1 MKFSKT
7 LLLAVFSI
15 ILVLYSC
22 KTKEPESKYAY
33 ESVANDPL
41 NARIYTLKNGLKVY
55 ISVNPREPRVQTY
68 IAVRAGSKS
77 DPKETTGL
85 AHYLEHMV
93 FKGTHDIGTMN
104 WEAEKVVLDSISAMY
119 ELHKNIAE
127 PAQKKI
133 IYKKIDSLSYE
144 ASKFAV
150 PNEYDKM
157 ITSLGA
163 KGTNAYTWVEQ
174 TVYVNDIPS
183 NELEKW
189 MMIESNRFRTLVLR
203 LFHTELE
210 AVYEEFNRAQ
220 DNDGRK
226 SWDALQNG
234 LYPNHPYGTQ
244 TTLGE
249 GEHLKNPSMVN
260 IHNYFDKY
268 YVPNNIAICLAG
280 DLDPDKTVAQIEK
293 YFGGWQPKEV
303 SPFIFES
310 QPEYTEPVV
319 KESFGPQEEHVYV
332 GFRTGGANSRDA
344 IFTKLISAI
353 LYNGQAGLVDLN
365 LNQQQKTLSAEAFDN
380 IMADYGML
388 GLYGEPRE
396 GQTLEEVKNLLLAQI
411 ELLKKGEFDEW
422 LLEAAVKNMKLDQI
436 KAYETNRARADKF
449 VGAFVLGQNWE
460 SATNELNEM
469 QKITKQELV
478 QFVNEQYKNNY
489 VVSYKRIGTD
499 ATIHKVDKPQITP
512 VVMNRDTQSAF
523 VTKFD
528 SVKSERIAPVF
539 VDYKKE
545 ISNESFKDG
554 IEFNYVKNQFNELF
568 ELYYI
573 FDMGA
578 DNNRELALAVKYLP
592 YLGTDKYSAADLQ
605 KEFFKKGLSFDV
617 SSSKDQVYV
626 TLKGLDESFE
636 DGLQL
641 FEHILASAQPDTQAL
656 KDMVDGILKE
666 REDAKLKKGMIL
678 NSAMVSYAKYGPNSS
693 FANILSEQELKNL
706 DAQKLVEFI
715 KSLTSYKHR
724 IFYYGKNSPEAIKP
738 LLDKYHVVPKTLQ
751 DYPAAKVFTELETT
765 ENKVYFCNYEMVQA
779 EMILLSKGELYNK
792 SLAPQISLFSE
803 YFGGGLSSI
812 VFQEIREQKALAYA
826 AYAAYTIPRLKNES
840 HYAIAYIGTQADK
853 LPAAL
858 DAMTALMSDMPQVQR
873 QYDDSRD
880 AAMKIIENE
889 RIVGSSIFWNYET
902 AKRRGLEYDIRKD
915 IYTQMQTATVTDL
928 ANFFNAQIK
937 GKKYNYLVL
946 GKKGNVDLK
955 MLEKIGPVEELPLEK
970 IFNY

>member
-1 MKFSKT
+1 MKFSKS
-7 LLLAVFSI
+7 LLFIALAVMF
-15 ILVLYSC
+15 VLASC
-22 KTKEPESKYAY
+22 KQKQPQSKYQY
-33 ESVANDPL
+33 ESVGNDPL

-93 FKGTHDIGTMN
+93 FKGTHEIGTIN
-104 WEAEKVVLDSISAMY
+104 WEAEKVLLDSISAAY
-119 ELHKNIAE
+119 ELHKNTAD

-144 ASKFAV
+144 ASKYAV

-189 MMIESNRFRTLVLR
+189 LVIESNRFRTLVLR

-268 YVPNNIAICLAG
+268 YVPNNVAICLSG
-280 DLDPDKTVAQIEK
+280 DLDPDNTVALIEK
-293 YFGGWQPKEV
+293 YFGDWQPKEV
-303 SPFIFES
+303 SPFIFEA
-310 QPEYTEPVV
+310 QPEYSEPVV

-332 GFRTGGANSRDA
+332 GFRTGGARSRDA
-344 IFTKLISAI
+344 LLTKLATAV
-353 LYNGQAGLVDLN
+353 LYNGQAGLIDLN

-396 GQTLEEVKNLLLAQI
+396 GQTLEEVKDLLLAQL

-422 LLEAAVKNMKLDQI
+422 LLDAAVKNMKLDQM
-436 KAYETNRARADKF
+436 KAYEGNRARADKF
-449 VGAFVLGQNWE
+449 VDAFILGLNWD
-460 SATNELNEM
+460 AVTNELNEM
-469 QKITKQELV
+469 EKITKQELV
-478 QFVNEQYKNNY
+478 QFVNERFKNNY
-489 VVSYKRIGTD
+489 VVSYKRLGAD
-499 ATIHKVDKPQITP
+499 ATIHKVEKPHITP

-528 SVKSERIAPVF
+528 SLKSERIAPVF

-545 ISNESFKDG
+545 IETGTLKNG

-573 FDMGA
+573 LDMGS
-578 DNNRELALAVKYLP
+578 DNNRELGLAVKYLP
-592 YLGTDKYSAADLQ
+592 FLGTDKYTAADLQ

-626 TLKGLDESFE
+626 TLKGLNESFE

-666 REDAKLKKGMIL
+666 RADAKLKKYMIL
-678 NSAMVSYAKYGPNSS
+678 NAAMVSYAKYGANSS
-693 FANILSEQELKNL
+693 FTNILSEQELNNL
-706 DAQKLVEFI
+706 DAQKLVDLI
-715 KSLTSYKHR
+715 RSLTGYKHR
-724 IFYYGKNSPEAIKP
+724 IFYYGNNSPATIKP
-738 LLDKYHVVPKTLQ
+738 LLEKHHIVPATLQ
-751 DYPAAKVFTELETT
+751 DYPPAKVFAELETT
-765 ENKVYFCNYEMVQA
+765 ENKVYFCNYDMVQA

-792 SLAPQISLFSE
+792 ALAPQISLFSE

-826 AYAAYTIPRLKNES
+826 AYAAYTTPRLKTES
-840 HYAIAYIGTQADK
+840 HYALAYIGTQADK

-858 DAMTALMSDMPQVQR
+858 DAMTALMNDMPQVQR
-873 QYDDSRD
+873 QFDGSRD
-880 AAMKIIENE
+880 AAMKIIESE
-889 RIVGSSIFWNYET
+889 RIVGSGIFWNYET
-902 AKRRGLEYDIRKD
+902 AKRRGLEYDIRQD
-915 IYTQMQTATVTDL
+915 IYSKMETATVADL
-928 ANFFNAQIK
+928 ANFFNTQIK
-937 GKKYNYLVL
+937 GKKYTYLVL
-946 GKKGNVDLK
+946 GKKGNVDMKL
-955 MLEKIGPVEELPLEK
+955 LEKIGPVEELTLEQV
-970 IFNY
+970 FSY

>member
-1 MKFSKT
+1 MKFSKV
-7 LLLAVFSI
+7 LLFIALAVT
-15 ILVLYSC
+15 LALASC
-22 KTKEPESKYAY
+22 KQKQLQSKYSY

-55 ISVNPREPRVQTY
+55 ITVNPREPRVQTY
-68 IAVRAGSKS
+68 VAVRAGSKS

-104 WEAEKVVLDSISAMY
+104 WEAEKVVLDSISAAY
-119 ELHKNIAE
+119 ELHKNTAD

-133 IYKKIDSLSYE
+133 IYKRIDSLSYE
-144 ASKFAV
+144 ASKYAV

-189 MMIESNRFRTLVLR
+189 LMIESNRFRTLVLR

-244 TTLGE
+244 TTIGE

-268 YVPNNIAICLAG
+268 YVPNNIAICLSG
-280 DLDPDKTVAQIEK
+280 DLDPDKTVEQIEK
-293 YFGGWQPKEV
+293 YFGDWQPKEV

-310 QPEYTEPVV
+310 QPEYAEPVV

-332 GFRTGGANSRDA
+332 GFRTGGASSRDA
-344 IFTKLISAI
+344 VMTKLVSAI
-353 LYNGQAGLVDLN
+353 LYNGQAGLIDLN
-365 LNQQQKTLSAEAFDN
+365 VNQQQKTLSAEAFDN

-396 GQTLEEVKNLLLAQI
+396 GQTLEEVKDLLLAQI

-422 LLEAAVKNMKLDQI
+422 LIEAAVKNMKLDQM
-436 KAYETNRARADKF
+436 KAYEGNRARADKF
-449 VGAFVLGQNWE
+449 VDAFILGLDWNTV
-460 SATNELNEM
+460 TNELNEM

-478 QFVNEQYKNNY
+478 QFVNERFKNNY
-489 VVSYKRIGTD
+489 VVSYKRLGTD
-499 ATIHKVDKPQITP
+499 KTIHKVDKPQITP

-523 VTKFD
+523 VAKFD
-528 SVKSERIAPVF
+528 SIKSERIAPVF

-545 ISNESFKDG
+545 IGTGALKNG
-554 IEFNYVKNQFNELF
+554 IEFSYVKNQFNELF

-573 FDMGA
+573 LDMGA

-636 DGLQL
+636 EGLQL

-678 NSAMVSYAKYGPNSS
+678 NAAMVSYAKYGANSS
-693 FANILSEQELKNL
+693 FTNILSEQELQSLN
-706 DAQKLVEFI
+706 AQKLVDLI

-724 IFYYGKNSPEAIKP
+724 IFYYGKNSPEKIKP
-738 LLDKYHVVPKTLQ
+738 LLEKHHAVPVALQ
-751 DYPAAKVFTELETT
+751 DYPTAKVFTELETT
-765 ENKVYFCNYEMVQA
+765 DNKVYFCNYDMVQA
-779 EMILLSKGELYNK
+779 EMILLSKGGLYDK
-792 SLAPQISLFSE
+792 SLAPAISLFSE

-826 AYAAYTIPRLKNES
+826 AYAAFTTPRLKTES
-840 HYAIAYIGTQADK
+840 HYALAYIGTQADK

-858 DAMTALMSDMPQVQR
+858 DAMTALMNDMPQVQR
-873 QYDDSRD
+873 QFDGSRD
-880 AAMKIIENE
+880 AAMKIIESE
-889 RIVGSSIFWNYET
+889 RIVGSGIFWNYET
-902 AKRRGLEYDIRKD
+902 AKRRGLDYDIRRD
-915 IYTQMQTATVTDL
+915 IYSNMQTATIADL
-928 ANFFNAQIK
+928 ANFFNTQIK
-937 GKKYNYLVL
+937 GKKYTYLVL
-946 GKKGNVDLK
+946 GKKGNVDAKL
-955 MLEKIGPVEELPLEK
+955 LEKIGPVQELTLEQV
-970 IFNY
+970 FGY